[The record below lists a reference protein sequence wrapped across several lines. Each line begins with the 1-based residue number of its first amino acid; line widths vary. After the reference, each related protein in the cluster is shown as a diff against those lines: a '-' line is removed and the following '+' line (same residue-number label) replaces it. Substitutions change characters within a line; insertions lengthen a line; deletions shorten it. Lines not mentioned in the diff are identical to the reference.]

1 MEKQTSKIN
10 TKVLPGFME
19 LLPADQILF
28 DHMKE
33 IIEKTYQSFGFISLD
48 TPLIERS
55 EVLLAKAGGETEK
68 QIYRFLKG
76 DNDLSLRFDLTV
88 PLARYVS
95 DHFNDLSFPFR
106 RCHIGKVFRGER
118 PQKGRYREF
127 YQCDI
132 DIIGK
137 GKLNLVNDA
146 EILAVIYQVFKNLEL
161 PSFIIRI
168 NNRKLINGLMES
180 LDLLD
185 KSVEVMRIIDKAE
198 KVSEQD
204 FQDMLVEIGLSVEAV
219 NIVIKFISIKGGVS
233 FILKELDALE
243 VKNETFSVG
252 LDELKA
258 VLRYV
263 KSFGLPEEYY
273 GVDLS
278 IARGLD
284 YYTGTVYETSLLNYS
299 SVGSICSGGRY
310 DNLADTYTSQKLP
323 GVGISIG
330 LTRLFS
336 QLKDLKIINSD
347 KSTTSRVVILPF
359 NEEMFSRAIEI
370 SRILRLSGISNET
383 YFEDDK
389 FKNKISYVGKI
400 GAEFSIIIGEDELKD
415 KTVMLKNMKSGDQSK
430 TNINDLVKKITLK
443 NKEV

>member
-168 NNRKLINGLMES
+168 NNRKLINGLMEN
-180 LDLLD
+180 LNLLD
-185 KSVEVMRIIDKAE
+185 KSVDVMRIIDKVE

-204 FQDMLVEIGLSVEAV
+204 FKNMFIEIGLSAESINTVV
-219 NIVIKFISIKGGVS
+219 KFIGIKGDVS
-233 FILKELDALE
+233 SILKELDALE
-243 VKNETFSVG
+243 IKNKTFSTG
-252 LDELKA
+252 LDELKT
-258 VLRYV
+258 VLKYV
-263 KSFGLPEEYY
+263 ESFGLPKEYY

-284 YYTGTVYETSLLNYS
+284 YYTGTVYETSLLNYGNI
-299 SVGSICSGGRY
+299 GSICSGGRY

-336 QLKDLKIINSD
+336 QLKDLNIISSG

-359 NEEMFSRAIEI
+359 NEEMFGRAIEV
-370 SRILRLSGISNET
+370 SRVLRLSGISNET

-389 FKNKISYVGKI
+389 FKNKISYVSKI
-400 GAEFSIIIGEDELKD
+400 GAEFSIIIGEDELRDGFVTLKD
-415 KTVMLKNMKSGDQSK
+415 MESGNQSK
-430 TNINDLVKKITLK
+430 ININDLVKKII
-443 NKEV
+443 

>member
-28 DHMKE
+28 DRMKE
-33 IIEKTYQSFGFISLD
+33 TIEKTYQSFGFISLD

-68 QIYRFLKG
+68 QIYRFKKG

-95 DHFNDLSFPFR
+95 DHFNDLNFPFR
-106 RCHIGKVFRGER
+106 RCHVGKVFRGER

-161 PSFIIRI
+161 PPFIIKI

-185 KSVEVMRIIDKAE
+185 KSVEVMRIIDKVD

-204 FQDMLVEIGLSVEAV
+204 FKDMFIEIGLSTETI
-219 NIVIKFISIKGGVS
+219 NTINKFINIKGDVS
-233 FILKELDALE
+233 FIVKELDALE
-243 VKNETFSVG
+243 INNDTFSTG
-252 LDELKA
+252 LAELKT
-258 VLRYV
+258 VLKYV
-263 KSFGLPEEYY
+263 ESFGLPKEYY

-284 YYTGTVYETSLLNYS
+284 YYTGTVYETSLVKYGNI
-299 SVGSICSGGRY
+299 GSICSGGRY

-336 QLKDLKIINSD
+336 QLKDLGIINSG
-347 KSTTSRVVILPF
+347 KATTSKVVILPF
-359 NEEMFSRAIEI
+359 NEEMFKRAIEV
-370 SRILRLSGISNET
+370 SRVLRMSGISNEV

-389 FKNKISYVGKI
+389 FKNKLSYASKI

-415 KTVMLKNMKSGDQSK
+415 GLVALKDMKTGDQSK
-430 TNINDLVKKITLK
+430 VDINDLVNKII
-443 NKEV
+443 

>member
-1 MEKQTSKIN
+1 MEKQASRIN

-28 DHMKE
+28 DRMKG
-33 IIEKTYQSFGFISLD
+33 IIERTYQSFGFISLD

-95 DHFNDLSFPFR
+95 DHFNDLNFPFR

-161 PSFIIRI
+161 PAFIIRI
-168 NNRKLINGLMES
+168 NNRKIITGLMES
-180 LDLLD
+180 LNLLD
-185 KSVEVMRIIDKAE
+185 KSVDVMRVIDKVE
-198 KVSEQD
+198 KVSAED
-204 FQDMLVEIGLSVEAV
+204 FRNMLIEIELPSEAV
-219 NIVIKFISIKGGVS
+219 DTIIKFIGIKGDVS
-233 FILKELDALE
+233 LILEELDALKI
-243 VKNETFSVG
+243 KNETFATG
-252 LDELKA
+252 LSELKN
-258 VLRYV
+258 VLKYV
-263 KSFGLPEEYY
+263 KSFGLPQEYY

-284 YYTGTVYETSLLNYS
+284 YYTGTVYETSLLNYGS
-299 SVGSICSGGRY
+299 IGSICSGGRY

-336 QLKDLKIINSD
+336 QLKDLGIISSD
-347 KSTTSRVVILPF
+347 VSTTSKVIILPF
-359 NEEMFSRAIEI
+359 SEEMFGLAIKT
-370 SRILRLSGISNET
+370 SNTLRSSGISNEI

-389 FKNKISYVGKI
+389 FKNKLSYASKI
-400 GAEFSIIIGEDELKD
+400 GAEFAIIIGEDELKSD
-415 KTVMLKNMKSGDQSK
+415 FITLKNMKSGNQDK
-430 TNINDLVKKITLK
+430 VYINDLVKKI
-443 NKEV
+443 N

>member
-1 MEKQTSKIN
+1 MKKKVSKIN

-28 DHMKE
+28 DRMKS

-55 EVLLAKAGGETEK
+55 EVLLSKSGGETEK

-76 DNDLSLRFDLTV
+76 SNDLSLRFDLTV

-95 DHFNDLSFPFR
+95 DHFNDLNFPFR
-106 RCHIGKVFRGER
+106 RCHVGKVFRGER

-137 GKLNLVNDA
+137 GKLSLVNDA

-161 PSFIIRI
+161 PPFIIKI

-180 LDLLD
+180 LGLLD
-185 KSVEVMRIIDKAE
+185 KSVEVMGVIDKRE
-198 KVSEQD
+198 KVKEQD
-204 FQDMLVEIGLSVEAV
+204 FKNMLSELGLSAES
-219 NIVIKFISIKGGVS
+219 ISTILKFINIKGDIS
-233 FILKELDALE
+233 YILSELDDLE
-243 VKNETFSVG
+243 IKNETFSTG
-252 LDELKA
+252 LEELKK
-258 VLRYV
+258 VLKYV
-263 KSFGLPEEYY
+263 KSFNLPKEYY
-273 GVDLS
+273 GIDLS

-299 SVGSICSGGRY
+299 SIGSICSGGRY
-310 DNLADTYTSQKLP
+310 DDLADSYTSQKLP

-330 LTRLFS
+330 LTRLFA
-336 QLKDLKIINSD
+336 QLQELKIIKSD
-347 KSTTSRVVILPF
+347 KSTPSKVIILPF
-359 NEEMFSRAIEI
+359 GEEMFEKAIEI
-370 SRILRLSGISNET
+370 SNLLRSSNISNEI
-383 YFEDDK
+383 YFEDSK
-389 FKNKISYVGKI
+389 FKNKISYINKI
-400 GAEFSIIIGEDELKD
+400 GAEFCIIIGQNELKD
-415 KTVMLKNMKSGDQSK
+415 DF
-430 TNINDLVKKITLK
+430 ITLK
-443 NKEV
+443 NMQNGDQEKVYISNLIENLT

>member
-1 MEKQTSKIN
+1 MEKQTNKIN

-33 IIEKTYQSFGFISLD
+33 VIEKTYQSFGFISLD

-76 DNDLSLRFDLTV
+76 DNDLSLRFDLTI

-132 DIIGK
+132 DIIGR

-161 PSFIIRI
+161 PPFIIRI

-185 KSVEVMRIIDKAE
+185 KSVDVMRIIDKVE

-204 FQDMLVEIGLSVEAV
+204 FKDMFTEISLSAKSI
-219 NIVIKFISIKGGVS
+219 NTIIKFIGIKGEVS
-233 FILKELDALE
+233 SILKELNALGI
-243 VKNETFSVG
+243 KNETFSTG
-252 LDELKA
+252 LAELKT
-258 VLRYV
+258 VLKYV
-263 KSFGLPEEYY
+263 ESFGLPKEYY

-284 YYTGTVYETSLLNYS
+284 YYTGTVYETSLLNYGHI
-299 SVGSICSGGRY
+299 GSICSGGRY

-336 QLKDLKIINSD
+336 QLKDLNIINSG

-359 NEEMFSRAIEI
+359 NEDMFGKAIEVG
-370 SRILRLSGISNET
+370 SILRLSGISNEI

-389 FKNKISYVGKI
+389 FKNKISYVSKI
-400 GAEFSIIIGEDELKD
+400 GAEFSIIIGEDEIKD
-415 KTVMLKNMKSGDQSK
+415 GFVTLKNMKSGDQSK
-430 TNINDLVKKITLK
+430 TDINDLVKKII
-443 NKEV
+443 